1 LTVSAPWPS
10 VGSVE
15 LEHGP
20 RVWLVAL
27 DRMPASTTL
36 LDASERARLGRLRSP
51 QQARR
56 YAARRSALRL
66 VLGAALGLRPEAV
79 PLESGAHGK
88 PRLSAAAE
96 LSFNLSHRG
105 ETAVIAL
112 ARAGA
117 VGVDV
122 ESARTR
128 SSPLRLAARHFH
140 PDEAAAIA
148 ALPAELATDA
158 FLRCWTAK
166 EAVLKALGT
175 GLSES
180 MRGVVVEPDPRGP
193 LRLLKMPGAQKP
205 ANWTLHALCLP
216 RGQLTVALALPVPE
230 ARIAGVHSLPF
241 E

>member
-1 LTVSAPWPS
+1 VSSPSLS

-27 DRMPASTTL
+27 DRMPVSTAL
-36 LDASERARLGRLRSP
+36 LDAPERAWLARLRSP
-51 QQARR
+51 QLARR

-79 PLESGAHGK
+79 PLELGAHGK
-88 PRLSAAAE
+88 PRLTAATE
-96 LSFNLSHRG
+96 LSFNVSHRG
-105 ETAVIAL
+105 ATAVIAL
-112 ARAGA
+112 ARART

-128 SSPLRLAARHFH
+128 TSPLRLAARHFH

-166 EAVLKALGT
+166 EAVLKALGS
-175 GLSES
+175 GLSEP
-180 MRGVVVEPDPRGP
+180 MHGVVVDPDPSGP
-193 LRLLKMPGAQKP
+193 LRLREMPGAQEP
-205 ANWTLHALCLP
+205 TDWTLHALCLP

-230 ARIAGVHSLPF
+230 ACIAGVHGLPV
-241 E
+241 EER